1 MKRNYWTR
9 TKVLG
14 LAALMEKPT
23 LVKED
28 RKAAS
33 LEATRKQETA
43 GNGAVKASAPEET
56 HVHGRH
62 LTLRRRRREA
72 APRVPTKT
80 LAIPRDNLE
89 KEAGQDKGGSLRSG
103 GKAHDQDV
111 EPRRMAPRTD
121 PPATPT

>member
-9 TKVLG
+9 TKMLG

-23 LVKED
+23 LVKEE

-33 LEATRKQETA
+33 LEATRKQGTA

-56 HVHGRH
+56 PVHGRH
-62 LTLRRRRREA
+62 LTLRRRREA
-72 APRVPTKT
+72 VPRVPTKT
-80 LAIPRDNLE
+80 LAIPRGNLE
-89 KEAGQDKGGSLRSG
+89 NEAGQDKGGSLRSG